1 MSKPK
6 HMKTASQLKRSQ
18 KKQKIRDE
26 TKRKKA
32 LRKKAKATEEKKM
45 KAQTFRLEEEI
56 RKITNKDLTI
66 RNDKVK

>member
-1 MSKPK
+1 
-6 HMKTASQLKRSQ
+6 MKTASQLKRSQ

>member
-6 HMKTASQLKRSQ
+6 RMKTASQLKRSQ
-18 KKQKIRDE
+18 KKQKARDE

-32 LRKKAKATEEKKM
+32 LRKKARATEEKKM
-45 KAQTFRLEEEI
+45 KAQTFMLEEEI